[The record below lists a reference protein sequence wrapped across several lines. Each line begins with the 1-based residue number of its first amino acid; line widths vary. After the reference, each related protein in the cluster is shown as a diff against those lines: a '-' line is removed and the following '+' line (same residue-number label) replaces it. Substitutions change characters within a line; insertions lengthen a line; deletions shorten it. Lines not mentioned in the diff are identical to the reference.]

1 MGRDLH
7 PAESRGGPASLL
19 CGVVATRSQQ
29 SHSATWVR
37 MGQQDLHCAAVCGVG
52 AGDDGVGHPTVGL
65 ARPAGARLRGSD
77 RMDGGFRARSF
88 VVGAS
93 YSAMNL
99 GLVYERKELEHPRS
113 LFALGTHPQLL
124 TKNFPKQRGLVL
136 GEDRFNIFE
145 GGESRLVSCCDLI

>member
-7 PAESRGGPASLL
+7 PTESRGGPASLL
-19 CGVVATRSQQ
+19 RGVVATRSQQ
-29 SHSATWVR
+29 SHPPTWVG
-37 MGQQDLHCAAVCGVG
+37 MGQQDLHCTAVCGVG
-52 AGDDGVGHPTVGL
+52 AGDDGVGHPRVGL
-65 ARPAGARLRGSD
+65 ARLAGAGFRGGD
-77 RMDGGFRARSF
+77 RMDGGFRALPF

-99 GLVYERKELEHPRS
+99 GFVYALEELEHPRS

-124 TKNFPKQRGLVL
+124 TENLPKQRGLIL
-136 GEDRFNIFE
+136 GKDRFNILE